1 MQTLAGRSNIWDR
14 AQRNVILAAMDF
26 GMGLREL
33 VLIGVI
39 VVVIFGATR
48 IHASS
53 ERSNASPSQS
63 SRWTWSDWV
72 LLGAAVLSVSVA
84 IALEVLKSR
93 AT

>member
-1 MQTLAGRSNIWDR
+1 MNLSE
-14 AQRNVILAAMDF
+14 VVL
-26 GMGLREL
+26 L
-33 VLIGVI
+33 VVM

-48 IHASS
+48 ISTS
-53 ERSNASPSQS
+53 RERSDAPRSQQS

-72 LLGAAVLSVSVA
+72 LLGAAILSVSVA